1 MLRFP
6 GIHECE
12 NLMSIETGT
21 RTHLHGK
28 KWWSAYI
35 LRTFISTTHQAYT
48 VLRQGCWNCLCS
60 SLSVLVP

>member
-1 MLRFP
+1 
-6 GIHECE
+6 
-12 NLMSIETGT
+12 MSIETGT

-60 SLSVLVP
+60 SLSVLVPEP